1 MALYLLFVNEEWSY
15 AGLCKKMSDA
25 KVVVLEVESSDSIL
39 NVKEKVQDKEGIPPD
54 QQWLIFNGKQLEEGR
69 SLADYNIVKES
80 TLDLRL
86 RLRSG

>member
-1 MALYLLFVNEEWSY
+1 MRSGAMRVYV
-15 AGLCKKMSDA
+15 KKMSDA

-80 TLDLRL
+80 ALDLRL